1 MFVGLGNAKEMSV
14 PFGGVEIAAR
24 GTHVLAID
32 GPGQGEALRLQGIQS
47 RYDHEVP
54 AGAAYD

>member
-24 GTHVLAID
+24 GIHVLAID